1 MDKLDMM
8 FEPDP
13 VVSHL
18 YLESFKPRHQLEPE
32 KELMLAVLTDA
43 IECMQKHSDS
53 RQATGIKLYQEAK
66 EWIFDE
72 NERDAFS
79 FLNICAALNLDPCYI
94 RRGIA
99 GLKSAWLGGRTA
111 NKTLEKLEKAYR
123 SDARRK
129 PKVRGRWSPYS
140 PGRAQQA
147 ARTR

>member
-18 YLESFKPRHQLEPE
+18 YHESFKPRHQLEPE

-43 IECMQKHSDS
+43 IECVQKHAGS
-53 RQATGIKLYQEAK
+53 RQPAGIKLFQEAK

-99 GLKSAWLGGRTA
+99 GLSAPWLGGRVA
-111 NKTLEKLEKAYR
+111 KKAVERPLYR
-123 SDARRK
+123 SDTRRK
-129 PKVRGRWSPYS
+129 PKPRSRWPMYS
-140 PGRAQQA
+140 PVRAHHA
-147 ARTR
+147 SRPR

>member
-18 YLESFKPRHQLEPE
+18 YTESFKPRYQLEPE

-43 IECMQKHSDS
+43 IECMQKHAGS
-53 RQATGIKLYQEAK
+53 RQAAGTKLFQEAK
-66 EWIFDE
+66 DWIFDE

-79 FLNICAALNLDPCYI
+79 FLNICAALNLDPSYI

-99 GLKSAWLGGRTA
+99 SLKSPWLGDRA
-111 NKTLEKLEKAYR
+111 ADKPLKKPLYHR
-123 SDARRK
+123 DVRRK
-129 PKVRGRWSPYS
+129 PKSRGRWPLYS
-140 PGRAQQA
+140 PVRAHQA
-147 ARTR
+147 SRPR